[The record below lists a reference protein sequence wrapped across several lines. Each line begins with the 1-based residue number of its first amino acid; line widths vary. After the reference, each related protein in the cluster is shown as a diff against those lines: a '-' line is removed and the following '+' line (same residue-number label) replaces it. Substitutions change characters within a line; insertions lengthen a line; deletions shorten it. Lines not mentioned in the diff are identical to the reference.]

1 MQSSN
6 YLLVFETFTSHIVYM
21 TIECEKIKIY
31 SCVGVCIYDDI
42 FCLGQASTL
51 LEFVKKFI

>member
-51 LEFVKKFI
+51 LEL